1 MSRHEETHYDGD
13 KLVSRSLTV
22 DNGDGTATR
31 TVYDPDGN
39 ETATERIDLPPAPPV
54 DPMQVVL
61 DAVAALGPEALLQA
75 IGVAGGVVE
84 ARATFVAAQTAS
96 ATTAARSVATAL
108 VGAVDAGKAAA
119 EEAADLQV
127 LSADIK
133 DGLR

>member
-1 MSRHEETHYDGD
+1 MSVWFRRDADGSYSEAVIDGD
-13 KLVSRSLTV
+13 DLLI
-22 DNGDGTATR
+22 TR
-31 TVYDPDGN
+31 YDPDGN
-39 ETATERIDLPPAPPV
+39 ALSSERVAVEPPPPP

-61 DAVAALGPEALLQA
+61 DAVAQLGPEALLQA

-84 ARATFVAAQTAS
+84 ARDTFVAAQTAS

>member
-1 MSRHEETHYDGD
+1 
-13 KLVSRSLTV
+13 
-22 DNGDGTATR
+22 
-31 TVYDPDGN
+31 
-39 ETATERIDLPPAPPV
+39 
-54 DPMQVVL
+54 MQVVL